1 MKKAKQII
9 DKLLLTLAGI
19 TLFVMVIL
27 SIYQVATRF
36 IFNTPSTTSEEIVRF
51 LLIWFG
57 LLSASYVF
65 GIKQHI
71 AIVFIRE
78 KLPEKVQ
85 LYLEKISDIILIIV
99 ALVLMIWGGFEV
111 VKLTWS
117 QIAPSTGLSMAAM
130 YGALPVSGVFIIF
143 YAFYNLFN
151 TEEMTAVQERDEL
164 EGGDG
169 L

>member
-143 YAFYNLFN
+143 YACYNLLN

>member
-1 MKKAKQII
+1 MKKTKQII
-9 DKLLLTLAGI
+9 VRLLLTLAGI
-19 TLFVMVIL
+19 SLFVMVIL

-71 AIVFIRE
+71 AIVFMRE
-78 KLPEKVQ
+78 KLPEKAQVI
-85 LYLEKISDIILIIV
+85 LEKMSDVILIIV
-99 ALVLMIWGGFEV
+99 AIILMIWGGFEV

-117 QIAPSTGLSMAAM
+117 QIAPSTGLSMALM
-130 YGALPVSGVFIIF
+130 YGALPVSGIFIIF
-143 YAFYNLFN
+143 YAFYNLLN
-151 TEEMTAVQERDEL
+151 KEELVQEGNEV

>member
-9 DKLLLTLAGI
+9 DRLLLTLAGI
-19 TLFVMVIL
+19 SLFVMVIL

-71 AIVFIRE
+71 AIVFMRE
-78 KLPEKVQ
+78 KLPEKAQVI
-85 LYLEKISDIILIIV
+85 LEKMSDVILIIV
-99 ALVLMIWGGFEV
+99 AIILMIWGGFEV

-117 QIAPSTGLSMAAM
+117 QIAPSTGLSMSLM
-130 YGALPVSGVFIIF
+130 YGALPVSGIFIIF
-143 YAFYNLFN
+143 YAFYNLLN
-151 TEEMTAVQERDEL
+151 KEELVQEGNEV

>member
-1 MKKAKQII
+1 MKRAKQII

-130 YGALPVSGVFIIF
+130 YGALPVSGIFIIF
-143 YAFYNLFN
+143 YAFYNLFSKE
-151 TEEMTAVQERDEL
+151 TMTTIQARDEL

>member
-1 MKKAKQII
+1 MKKTKQII
-9 DKLLLTLAGI
+9 DRLLLTLAGI
-19 TLFVMVIL
+19 SLFVMVIL

-71 AIVFIRE
+71 AIVFMRE
-78 KLPEKVQ
+78 KLPEKAQVI
-85 LYLEKISDIILIIV
+85 LEKMSDVILIIV
-99 ALVLMIWGGFEV
+99 AIILMIWGGFEV

-117 QIAPSTGLSMAAM
+117 QIAPSTGLSMALM
-130 YGALPVSGVFIIF
+130 YGALPVSGIFIIF
-143 YAFYNLFN
+143 YVFYNLLN
-151 TEEMTAVQERDEL
+151 KEELVQEGNEVG
-164 EGGDG
+164 GGDG

>member
-9 DKLLLTLAGI
+9 DRLLLTLAGI
-19 TLFVMVIL
+19 SLFVMVIL

-71 AIVFIRE
+71 AIVFMRE
-78 KLPEKVQ
+78 KLPEKAQVI
-85 LYLEKISDIILIIV
+85 LEKMSDVILIIV
-99 ALVLMIWGGFEV
+99 AIILMIWGGFEV

-117 QIAPSTGLSMAAM
+117 QIAPSTGLSMALM
-130 YGALPVSGVFIIF
+130 YGALPVSGIFIIL
-143 YAFYNLFN
+143 YAFYNLLN
-151 TEEMTAVQERDEL
+151 KEELVQEGNEV

>member
-1 MKKAKQII
+1 MKKTKQII
-9 DKLLLTLAGI
+9 DRLLLTLARI
-19 TLFVMVIL
+19 SLFVMVIL

-71 AIVFIRE
+71 AIVFMRE
-78 KLPEKVQ
+78 KLPEKAQVI
-85 LYLEKISDIILIIV
+85 LEKMSDVILIIV
-99 ALVLMIWGGFEV
+99 AIILMIWGGFEV

-117 QIAPSTGLSMAAM
+117 QIAPSTGLSMALM
-130 YGALPVSGVFIIF
+130 YGALPVSGIFIIF
-143 YAFYNLFN
+143 YAFYNLLN
-151 TEEMTAVQERDEL
+151 KEELVQEGNEV